1 MAGINKVILI
11 GNLGADPEMKYL
23 EGGAV
28 TARFNMATSETYTR
42 NGERITQTE
51 WHRIELW
58 ENLAK
63 VAEQYLKKGDTVYI
77 EGKIR
82 TDEWLDKDGNNRQIM
97 RIRGTN
103 MTLLGNRRQEG
114 SSIQQSQV
122 VAPAQTIERPPAP
135 VIVAPNMAMEPLPP
149 VMAENAD
156 DDLPF

>member
-1 MAGINKVILI
+1 MAGVNKVILV

-63 VAEQYLKKGDTVYI
+63 IAEQYLKKGDTVYI

-82 TDEWLDKDGNNRQIM
+82 TEEWQDKDGNNRQTM
-97 RIRGTN
+97 RIRGSN
-103 MTLLGNRRQEG
+103 LTLLGNRRQEG
-114 SSIQQSQV
+114 GSEQPSQNTAVQQ
-122 VAPAQTIERPPAP
+122 AARPPAP
-135 VIVAPNMAMEPLPP
+135 VIVAPNMAMEPLPA
-149 VMAENAD
+149 VMTDNNED
-156 DDLPF
+156 GLPF